1 MYMRHRLI
9 KIQFVI
15 LVYSN
20 VNVHILSD
28 LMDCLA
34 FYGRLQ
40 PTALLHF
47 YLLIHVILRLKISV
61 IQTMKIMK
69 IMSLC
74 IAKIFRR
81 LQRKGEIGT
90 DLLRPL

>member
-1 MYMRHRLI
+1 
-9 KIQFVI
+9 
-15 LVYSN
+15 
-20 VNVHILSD
+20 
-28 LMDCLA
+28 MDCLA

-69 IMSLC
+69 IMSLR
-74 IAKIFRR
+74 IAKIFRL